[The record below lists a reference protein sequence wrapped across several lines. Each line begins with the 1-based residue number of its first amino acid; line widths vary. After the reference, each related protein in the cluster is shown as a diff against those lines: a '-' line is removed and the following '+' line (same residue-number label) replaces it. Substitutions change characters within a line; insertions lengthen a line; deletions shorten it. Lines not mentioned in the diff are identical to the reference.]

1 LQILEYARQ
10 LTLAG
15 EVSPEAG
22 IGVAAERL
30 EDLLADRLRGLG
42 HTFLVARS
50 ERDGTRVGWAWM
62 SPAPFLGPGHER
74 TRWLSQLT
82 VEEACRRQ
90 GWGRAILTALERFE
104 MDRGARE
111 IWLRVFDWNVAARR
125 LYESHGYELANQF
138 ATDAHLRKRIGTS
151 VTTRT

>member
-1 LQILEYARQ
+1 LQVLEYARQ
-10 LTLAG
+10 LARAR
-15 EVSPEAG
+15 EVSAEDSVG
-22 IGVAAERL
+22 AARERL
-30 EDLLADRLRGLG
+30 EDLQADRLRGLG

-50 ERDGTRVGWAWM
+50 ERDGTRVGWVWL
-62 SPAPFLGPGHER
+62 SPPPFLGPGHER

-82 VEEACRRQ
+82 VEESCRRQ

-104 MDRGARE
+104 RERGARE
-111 IWLRVFDWNVAARR
+111 IWLRVFDWNVVARR

-151 VTTRT
+151 ATTRT